1 MASLATLAAVQGDP
15 FYQRIRLNRD
25 QVVLSGKSPVP
36 IPIRLGVRQTRRT
49 LSLRQTNSEFK
60 DSASEDPNGEEL
72 ISGATGAQAKRTAET
87 EDKPAKLII
96 YFSFATYIC
105 MRLMDRNAS

>member
-15 FYQRIRLNRD
+15 FYLQRIRLNRD

-36 IPIRLGVRQTRRT
+36 IPIRLGVRQARRT

-72 ISGATGAQAKRTAET
+72 ISAASGAQAKRTAGS
-87 EDKPAKLII
+87 EDKSAKLII
-96 YFSFATYIC
+96 FFSFAKYVRI
-105 MRLMDRNAS
+105 R